1 MQPLRSL
8 LAHGAQLSERNSELD
23 ISPFVKKVWK
33 AVTHLSWKVLGR
45 LMAICSLGNWTHWEL
60 SVADVWVK
68 TEVSGI
74 LRVLGAGD
82 PRDSGSSR
90 LGRQP
95 GTENKFFPVH
105 F

>member
-1 MQPLRSL
+1 MDHL
-8 LAHGAQLSERNSELD
+8 LAQGAQLSERNSELD

-33 AVTHLSWKVLGR
+33 AEPHLTLKVLGG
-45 LMAICSLGNWTHWEL
+45 LMAICSPVNWTHWEL
-60 SVADVWVK
+60 SVVDVWVK

-74 LRVLGAGD
+74 LRVLGAGH
-82 PRDSGSSR
+82 PRYSVSSR

-95 GTENKFFPVH
+95 GTENKFIPVH